1 MIQIIAIGILFF
13 CLLFIQRQL
22 YTRLWEKG
30 LYVTLSF
37 GREHIWEGEQGELKE
52 IIENR
57 KRLPLSMLK
66 VKFKTDRHLLFAD
79 QKGSR
84 TTDQFYRNDVFR
96 INGGEKVT
104 RTLTFEGGRRGY

>member
-1 MIQIIAIGILFF
+1 MIQIIAIGVLFF

-52 IIENR
+52 IIEN
-57 KRLPLSMLK
+57 
-66 VKFKTDRHLLFAD
+66 
-79 QKGSR
+79 
-84 TTDQFYRNDVFR
+84 
-96 INGGEKVT
+96 
-104 RTLTFEGGRRGY
+104 